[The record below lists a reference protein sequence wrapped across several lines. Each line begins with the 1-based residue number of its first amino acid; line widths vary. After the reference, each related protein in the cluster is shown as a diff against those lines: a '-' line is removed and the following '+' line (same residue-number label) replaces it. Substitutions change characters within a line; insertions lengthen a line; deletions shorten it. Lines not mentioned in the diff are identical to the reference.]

1 MSFAS
6 EEQWTPTGV
15 ICPICGHESLALGNR
30 VKGHICIPDFL
41 DTDVRF
47 STPSR
52 EDSFQLFVDNELPH
66 HGMVDVVKTIMGAK

>member
-1 MSFAS
+1 MSYPS
-6 EEQWTPTGV
+6 ESQWTPTGV

-52 EDSFQLFVDNELPH
+52 EDSFDPQAMLAKSLQ
-66 HGMVDVVKTIMGAK
+66 DVAKSIMGVK

>member
-1 MSFAS
+1 MSYAS

-15 ICPICGHESLALGNR
+15 ICPICAHESLAKGNR

-52 EDSFQLFVDNELPH
+52 VNYPPISLEDVAKSVF
-66 HGMVDVVKTIMGAK
+66 GVK

>member
-1 MSFAS
+1 MSYPS
-6 EEQWTPTGV
+6 EEQYRPTGV

>member
-1 MSFAS
+1 MSYAS
-6 EEQWTPTGV
+6 ESQWTPTGV

-52 EDSFQLFVDNELPH
+52 VNYPPISLEDVAKSVL
-66 HGMVDVVKTIMGAK
+66 GVKL